1 MLEQHLW
8 WMQHGMGAVH
18 IMVDQ
23 ASERETGSR
32 EQA

>member
-8 WMQHGMGAVH
+8 WMQRGMEAVH

-23 ASERETGSR
+23 EPERETGSR